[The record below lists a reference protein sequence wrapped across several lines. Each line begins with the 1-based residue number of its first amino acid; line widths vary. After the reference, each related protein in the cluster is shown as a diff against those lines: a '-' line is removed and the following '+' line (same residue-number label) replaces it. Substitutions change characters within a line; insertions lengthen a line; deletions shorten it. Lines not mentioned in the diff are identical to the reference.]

1 MAELEVG
8 GQHRAVSALHNDP
21 LSLSNLMAVPGGMR
35 DVVWAHSRLGWDM
48 PAHCC
53 GHCPPGPQPSPS
65 ATQLLGDLL
74 TTLLAA
80 DGAHT
85 DPSLVPAHTAD
96 TLIGTKVSMINHI
109 ILTETLALSAIV
121 ELKNK

>member
-1 MAELEVG
+1 MVTVDWDGTCLPI
-8 GQHRAVSALHNDP
+8 AVVT
-21 LSLSNLMAVPGGMR
+21 AVVTKP
-35 DVVWAHSRLGWDM
+35 
-48 PAHCC
+48 PAITSCH
-53 GHCPPGPQPSPS
+53 PSC
-65 ATQLLGDLL
+65 LV

-96 TLIGTKVSMINHI
+96 TLPKVSMINHI
-109 ILTETLALSAIV
+109 ILTEALALSAIV